1 MSDFVVPQL
10 PFLDLPRAVETI
22 RAAGGWLHCEER
34 DLITLWKSGSIEL
47 CFSVPDWIAYADTA
61 FPGKGSDVLLS
72 VEYGSF
78 MRWWAEEPYS
88 WPPPPD
94 EVTMQ
99 FRSYGTT
106 DPYREMKLSA
116 WADMRLSPDYQP
128 VDDSG
133 ERLANALGAM
143 YSSNA
148 LVIPRAEL
156 VKAIGIF
163 TSTLPDGIHT
173 SCGTFAV
180 RVHGNAEHNAIK
192 REQVLKVAIGVLAD
206 YPDECRGP
214 KKDPSPE
221 KWTEAV
227 FKYASEYPPFFLEYD
242 TVKACLTEAVNLR
255 NRTIS
260 KGGK

>member
-34 DLITLWKSGSIEL
+34 DLITLWKNGSIEL
-47 CFSVPDWIAYADTA
+47 CFSVPDWIACADMD

-88 WPPPPD
+88 WPPPPN

-133 ERLANALGAM
+133 EGLANALRAM

-163 TSTLPDGIHT
+163 TSTLPDDVRE
-173 SCGTFAV
+173 SCGTFGKPA
-180 RVHGNAEHNAIK
+180 HGNAEHNAIK

-221 KWTEAV
+221 KWTVAV

>member
-47 CFSVPDWIAYADTA
+47 CFSVPDWIAYADMA

-88 WPPPPD
+88 WPPPPN

-133 ERLANALGAM
+133 EGLANALRAM

-163 TSTLPDGIHT
+163 TSTLPDDVRESCAAAGKTESQKSVNYLARQLKALICIHYGADVADKLKKYLDDPD
-173 SCGTFAV
+173 SEIRKDFA
-180 RVHGNAEHNAIK
+180 
-192 REQVLKVAIGVLAD
+192 
-206 YPDECRGP
+206 
-214 KKDPSPE
+214 
-221 KWTEAV
+221 
-227 FKYASEYPPFFLEYD
+227 
-242 TVKACLTEAVNLR
+242 
-255 NRTIS
+255 S
-260 KGGK
+260 KGLKAPGGKALQRHLENVDVETLDDDK

>member
-47 CFSVPDWIAYADTA
+47 CFSVPDWIACADMD

-88 WPPPPD
+88 WPPPPN

-133 ERLANALGAM
+133 EGLANALRAM

-163 TSTLPDGIHT
+163 TSTLPDDVRESCAAAGKTESQKSVNYLARQLKALICIHYGADVADKLKKYLDDPD
-173 SCGTFAV
+173 SEIRKDFA
-180 RVHGNAEHNAIK
+180 
-192 REQVLKVAIGVLAD
+192 
-206 YPDECRGP
+206 
-214 KKDPSPE
+214 
-221 KWTEAV
+221 
-227 FKYASEYPPFFLEYD
+227 
-242 TVKACLTEAVNLR
+242 
-255 NRTIS
+255 S
-260 KGGK
+260 KGLKAPGGKALQRHLENVDVETLDDDK

>member
-34 DLITLWKSGSIEL
+34 DLITLWKNGSIEL
-47 CFSVPDWIAYADTA
+47 CFSVPDWIAYADMA

-88 WPPPPD
+88 WPPPPN

-133 ERLANALGAM
+133 EGLANALRAM

-163 TSTLPDGIHT
+163 TSTLPDDMRE
-173 SCGTFAV
+173 SCGTFGKPA
-180 RVHGNAEHNAIK
+180 HGNIEHNAK
-192 REQVLKVAIGVLAD
+192 NREQMLKVAIGVLAD

-214 KKDPSPE
+214 KKDPSPA
-221 KWTEAV
+221 KWTAAILEHAN
-227 FKYASEYPPFFLEYD
+227 EYPPLILGKD
-242 TVKACLTEAVNLR
+242 AILDNLKEAVNLR
-255 NRTIS
+255 SRTGS
-260 KGGK
+260 KGGE